1 MMSLLQQGELA
12 SKLET
17 ISAGLPWLLPE
28 ICLVLTLVLLLCFD
42 LAFKGNKS
50 YGLASIAFVG
60 LGFTF
65 LLLSLQWNQ
74 GPDLSL
80 FDGLLKLDRL
90 AILFKFVFVIGLAG
104 SLIIATQSKK
114 AHKDF
119 FQSSEVN
126 VLLFGVLLG
135 SSFMVM
141 SSNLLLIYLSIEVVS
156 ICSYALSAVTKGR
169 KKAEAGLKYL
179 IFGAA
184 SSAIMLYGM
193 SWLYGFTGTLDIAS
207 AEFITGIQAI
217 DIIPLSIAALLTLI
231 GILFKLGAFPM
242 HIWSPDVYEAVP
254 IPIINTFSI
263 LPKLAALAI
272 LMRLS
277 IGMNLSTIDWH
288 LWLGIIAMASMTVGN
303 FSALWQKD
311 IKRMLAYSSIA
322 HAGFL
327 MVGLVA
333 NSQAGNEALVFYG
346 MIYALMN
353 IAAFFLIQMLEDKTG
368 SSLFE
373 SFKGKGTEFTWLGIL
388 VVIVMVSLTG
398 LPPTAGFNAK
408 LFIFSSL
415 FEVYETTQEPIYM
428 LVLIFGLINTVI
440 ALFYYLKLPYYM
452 YLKTNGS
459 QVELTDHKPFQ
470 LIVGTLFTAPLL
482 LLFFRSDWFVD
493 LVNSIN
499 FGL

>member
-1 MMSLLQQGELA
+1 MMSLLQQSELA
-12 SKLET
+12 SKLEG
-17 ISAGLPWLLPE
+17 ISTDLPWLLPE
-28 ICLVLTLVLLLCFD
+28 ITIVVTLICLLVFD
-42 LAFKGNKS
+42 LIFKDKKS
-50 YGLASIAFVG
+50 YGIAAISFVG

-65 LLLSLQWNQ
+65 FLLSLQWNQ
-74 GPDLSL
+74 GTELSL
-80 FDGLLKLDRL
+80 FNGLLKLDRL
-90 AILFKFVFVIGLAG
+90 GILFKFVF
-104 SLIIATQSKK
+104 IIALGGSFLMAINSNK
-114 AHKDF
+114 AKKDF

-126 VLLFGVLLG
+126 VLLYGVLLG
-135 SSFMVM
+135 SCFMVM

-156 ICSYALSAVTKGR
+156 ICSYALSTITKGK

-207 AEFITGIQAI
+207 QEFILGIQAI
-217 DIIPLSIAALLTLI
+217 DIIPLSIAGLLTLI
-231 GILFKLGAFPM
+231 GLLFKLGAFPM

-254 IPIINTFSI
+254 NPIINTFSI
-263 LPKLAALAI
+263 LPKLGALAI
-272 LMRLS
+272 LIRLS
-277 IGMNLSTIDWH
+277 VGMNLSAIDWQ
-288 LWLGIIAMASMTVGN
+288 LWLGILAMASMTVGN

-333 NSQAGNEALVFYG
+333 NSQSGNEALVFYG

-353 IAAFFLIQMLEDKTG
+353 IGAFFLIQLLENKTG

-373 SFKGKGTEFTWLGIL
+373 AYKGRGSELSWLGVLI
-388 VVIVMVSLTG
+388 VVVMISLTG

-415 FEVYETTQEPIYM
+415 FEAYEISQKPIYM

-440 ALFYYLKLPYYM
+440 ALFYYLKLPFFM

-459 QVELTDHKPFQ
+459 QAQLTKHKPYELIMGTL
-470 LIVGTLFTAPLL
+470 LIVPLL
-482 LLFFRSDWFVD
+482 LLFFRSDWLVD
-493 LVNSIN
+493 LANSIN